1 MATIVSRKRKD
12 GTPSYTARIRIRRK
26 DVHYHE
32 SETFSRLTPAKDWA
46 RRREV
51 ELEDPTA
58 LSEAGRAP
66 LLLAS
71 LIDWYRKTF
80 EQTSGWRRTKSK
92 HLAFLE
98 KQPIAQTHAGELTTQ
113 ALVEHVRQRREG
125 GAGPATVAG
134 DLTWIGVVLRAA
146 KSVRGEAVRP
156 DIVKEARDACKE
168 LRLVGKSRKRTRR
181 PTPAELQ
188 QLDAHFAG
196 QRRARIPM
204 RDIVQFAVAS
214 SRREAE
220 ICRLEWTDNDEA
232 RTGLVRDAK
241 HPRLKEG
248 NHKRFKYTPEGWE
261 IVQRQPRTSS
271 RIFPYNPRSVSTA
284 FTRACQLLG
293 IADLTFHDLRHEATS
308 RLFERG
314 YVIHEVAQF
323 TLHESWNE
331 LKRYTNLNPK
341 DVRDIHP
348 PALSGDGVVI
358 PIGATS

>member
-1 MATIVSRKRKD
+1 MATILTRKRKD
-12 GTPSYTARIRIRRK
+12 GTPTYTARIRIRRK
-26 DVHYHE
+26 DVRYHE
-32 SETFSRLTPAKDWA
+32 CETFSRLTPAKDWA

-51 ELEDPTA
+51 ELEDSAA
-58 LSEAGRAP
+58 LAVAGWSP
-66 LLLAS
+66 LSLAS
-71 LIDWYRKTF
+71 LIAWYRETF
-80 EQTSGWRRTKSK
+80 EQTSGWQRTKSNS
-92 HLAFLE
+92 LTFLE
-98 KQPIAQTHAGELTTQ
+98 KQPFAQTHAADLTTQ
-113 ALVEHVRQRREG
+113 ALVEYVRQRRE

-181 PTPAELQ
+181 PSPAELQ
-188 QLDAHFAG
+188 QLDDHFAR
-196 QRRARIPM
+196 QRRGQIPM

-220 ICRLEWTDNDEA
+220 ICRLEWTDNDDA

-241 HPRLKEG
+241 HPRLKQG

-271 RIFPYNPRSVSTA
+271 RIFPYNPRSVSTT
-284 FTRACQLLG
+284 FTRACHLLG

-308 RLFERG
+308 RLFEQG

-348 PALSGDGVVI
+348 PALSGDGGVSLT
-358 PIGATS
+358 GTTS